1 MSATVPPRWDLS
13 NVYPGLDSPQF
24 SADIERWKSML
35 GDLEKRV
42 SGLESLDASSDPA
55 LVTRQVNDLL
65 TELNNTLLLGH
76 TLSAYINSFV
86 STDSFNTFAMRKE
99 SEFERISVQANILNT
114 RVKAWI
120 GKIAPLLP
128 QITAAPGPAQE
139 HAFMLS
145 ETAEQSKFLMSPAEE
160 ALAAELNLSGAN
172 AWDKLQ
178 GTVTS
183 QMTVDFELDGKVQK
197 LSMPA
202 LINLRSHPDEDV
214 RRRAYEAEN
223 AAWQSMKEPLA
234 AALNGVKGTSVTLN
248 KHRGRTDA
256 LHSALEINRIDRQT
270 LDAML
275 TAMRESLPMFRR
287 YFQAKA
293 RKLGKEKLAW
303 WDLFAPGGK
312 TSRTYTYEEARA
324 FVLDNFAKFSPDL
337 SDFARRAFDSGWID
351 AEQRSGKRGG
361 AFCMSVPGVKE
372 SRVLL
377 SFDGSLD
384 VVSTLAHELGHAFHN
399 DCMFKAGRTEL
410 QRTTPMTMAETASI
424 MCETIVVEAV
434 MEQAKDADELW
445 AILEAALTGDSQVIV
460 DIYSRF
466 LFESEIFKR
475 REQAE
480 LSADEFCEIMENA
493 QKEAYGDGLD
503 ERYLQKWMWT
513 WKPHYYSSYLA
524 FYNFP
529 YAFGLLFGT
538 GLYAIYQQ
546 RGASFVPEYK
556 ALLASTG
563 MGDAAALAAR
573 FGIDIRQP
581 DFWRGSLSIIGKRVE
596 GYSAL

>member
-1 MSATVPPRWDLS
+1 MPETTPPRWDLS
-13 NVYPGLDSPQF
+13 NVFPGLDSPEFLQ
-24 SADIERWKSML
+24 ATNQRDSML
-35 GDLEKRV
+35 TEMEALITSMET
-42 SGLESLDASSDPA
+42 LDANSDPQRVA
-55 LVTRQVNDLL
+55 SQINHML
-65 TELNNTLLLGH
+65 TEIQKLLLLENTLG
-76 TLSAYINSFV
+76 AYLHSFV
-86 STDSFNTFAMRKE
+86 STDSFNKDAMRKM
-99 SEFERISVQANILNT
+99 SEYEKVSVRSDKIET
-114 RVKAWI
+114 RLRAWI

-128 QITAAPGPAQE
+128 QVTALPGTAQE
-139 HAFMLS
+139 HAFWLK
-145 ETAEQSKFLMSPAEE
+145 EVAEQSRFLMSQPEE

-172 AWDKLQ
+172 AWQKLQ

-183 QMTVDFELDGKVQK
+183 QLTVEFGLDCKVQT
-197 LSMPA
+197 LPMPA

-214 RRRAYEAEN
+214 RRRAYEAES
-223 AAWQSMKEPLA
+223 AAWDSVKEPLA
-234 AALNGVKGTSVTLN
+234 AALNGVKGMAVTLN
-248 KHRGRTDA
+248 QHRGRTDA
-256 LHSALEINRIDRQT
+256 LHSALDINRIDRQT

-275 TAMRESLPMFRR
+275 TAMKESLPMFGR
-287 YFQAKA
+287 YFQSKAK
-293 RKLGKEKLAW
+293 KLGKDKLPW

-312 TSRTYTYEEARA
+312 TTRTYTYEEARA
-324 FVLDNFAKFSPDL
+324 FVIDNFGKFSPDL
-337 SDFARRAFDSGWID
+337 SNFARRAFDGGWID

-372 SRVLL
+372 SRVLM

-399 DCMFKAGRTEL
+399 DCMFTAGRTEL
-410 QRTTPMTMAETASI
+410 QRTTPMALAETASI
-424 MCETIVVEAV
+424 MCETIVVEEVLA
-434 MEQAKDADELW
+434 QAKDPDEVW
-445 AILEAALTGDSQVIV
+445 AILESALTGDSQVIV

-480 LSADEFCEIMENA
+480 LSADEFCEIMEWA

-503 ERYLQKWMWT
+503 QRYLQKWMWT
-513 WKPHYYSSYLA
+513 WKPHYYSSGLS

-538 GLYAIYQQ
+538 GLYAIFQQ
-546 RGASFVPEYK
+546 RGAEFVPEYK

-563 MGDAAALAAR
+563 MGDAATLAAR

-581 DFWRGSLSIIGKRVE
+581 DFWRSSLGIIGKRVE
-596 GYSAL
+596 RFVAL